1 VLIGPSAALIDPRQT
16 MRQAAENSI
25 NQWVE
30 RRGPKRWAGVRQHNR
45 LAGVRLHNR
54 LIKTTW
60 HSGLM
65 GAVRQAFEH

>member
-1 VLIGPSAALIDPRQT
+1 MGPSAALIDPRQV

-25 NQWVE
+25 NQRVE
-30 RRGPKRWAGVRQHNR
+30 RRGPERWAGVRPHNR
-45 LAGVRLHNR
+45 LAGIRQYNR

-65 GAVRQAFEH
+65 GAVRQAYEH